1 VGLQTE
7 RTSLQATANRLLQSA
22 VEAASKAKRTRPIEN
37 PTGYVTF
44 AYRRLVDKFLRR
56 QSRIVPVDDAFL
68 GWDMPR
74 RVLGPADAGNAARH
88 RAEAI
93 RDAFGSGFE
102 RSHGADRGRP
112 GGLFFGCAA
121 RGFSVPKDYR
131 GTPFER
137 RVWEEVL
144 RIPYGETRSYEELAV
159 AVGRPNAAR
168 AVGRANGRNRI
179 AILIPCHRVVRKDG
193 QLGGYGVGIR
203 RKEYLLDLERFHPAL
218 N

>member
-1 VGLQTE
+1 
-7 RTSLQATANRLLQSA
+7 
-22 VEAASKAKRTRPIEN
+22 
-37 PTGYVTF
+37 
-44 AYRRLVDKFLRR
+44 
-56 QSRIVPVDDAFL
+56 
-68 GWDMPR
+68 
-74 RVLGPADAGNAARH
+74 
-88 RAEAI
+88 
-93 RDAFGSGFE
+93 
-102 RSHGADRGRP
+102 
-112 GGLFFGCAA
+112 
-121 RGFSVPKDYR
+121 
-131 GTPFER
+131 
-137 RVWEEVL
+137 VL